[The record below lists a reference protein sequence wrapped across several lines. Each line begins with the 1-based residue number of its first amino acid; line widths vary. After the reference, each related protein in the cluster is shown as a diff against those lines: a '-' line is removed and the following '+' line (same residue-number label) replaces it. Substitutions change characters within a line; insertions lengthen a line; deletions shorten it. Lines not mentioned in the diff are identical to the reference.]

1 MEKGKL
7 TENGSE
13 NTGRGMRR
21 KESSGDGKE
30 GESIRKNG
38 WKRKKYEERKETREI
53 KRKKKRKGKAPKK
66 KEGKILRD
74 NKKNS

>member
-7 TENGSE
+7 TENSSE

-53 KRKKKRKGKAPKK
+53 KRKKKKRKGS
-66 KEGKILRD
+66 KEERGKNIER
-74 NKKNS
+74 

>member
-53 KRKKKRKGKAPKK
+53 KRKKKEKERLQRRKREKY
-66 KEGKILRD
+66 
-74 NKKNS
+74 

>member
-7 TENGSE
+7 TENGIE

-53 KRKKKRKGKAPKK
+53 KRKKKEKERLQRRKREKY
-66 KEGKILRD
+66 
-74 NKKNS
+74 

>member
-1 MEKGKL
+1 MD
-7 TENGSE
+7 SE

-53 KRKKKRKGKAPKK
+53 KRKKKEKERLQRRKREKY
-66 KEGKILRD
+66 
-74 NKKNS
+74 

>member
-53 KRKKKRKGKAPKK
+53 KRKKKEKERLQRRKR
-66 KEGKILRD
+66 KILRD

>member
-38 WKRKKYEERKETREI
+38 WKRKKVRREKRNERDKEENKEKERLQRRKRE
-53 KRKKKRKGKAPKK
+53 KY
-66 KEGKILRD
+66 
-74 NKKNS
+74 

>member
-53 KRKKKRKGKAPKK
+53 KRKKKKRKGS
-66 KEGKILRD
+66 KEERGKNIER
-74 NKKNS
+74 

>member
-21 KESSGDGKE
+21 KKSSGDGKE

-53 KRKKKRKGKAPKK
+53 KRKKKEKERLQRRKREKY
-66 KEGKILRD
+66 
-74 NKKNS
+74 